1 MATARSSAPTDRE
14 RTEALAAEDACW
26 RLSDGV
32 LFSVFSSLLL
42 WSLIVAGLHATLT

>member
-1 MATARSSAPTDRE
+1 MARARSSRQTESQRSEDLTDE
-14 RTEALAAEDACW
+14 HCW